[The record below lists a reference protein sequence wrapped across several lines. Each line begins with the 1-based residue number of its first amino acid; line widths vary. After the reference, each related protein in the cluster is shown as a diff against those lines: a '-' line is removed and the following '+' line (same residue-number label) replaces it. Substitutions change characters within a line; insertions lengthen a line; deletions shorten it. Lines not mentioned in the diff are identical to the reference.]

1 MNPLA
6 EFSLNENLNQP
17 NIIDQR
23 PLWERRKNLHGIVMK
38 AGWTAAAPFMY
49 LVNDT
54 QKSERELSGVNYDLA
69 KSLSSILNFTLEME
83 EVDFFGSLQLDGTW
97 TGIVEKLR
105 TKQLDLG
112 IVDMAVTFERANVI
126 DFSVG
131 LQDEEFVLIMKSP
144 EQALQWMT
152 FIGVFSVGF
161 WPCFIT
167 FIFTLTI
174 FLSTLQIY
182 GLGIIFRLV
191 SKF

>member
-1 MNPLA
+1 
-6 EFSLNENLNQP
+6 
-17 NIIDQR
+17 
-23 PLWERRKNLHGIVMK
+23 MK

-49 LVNDT
+49 LVHDT
-54 QKSERELSGVNYDLA
+54 RKSKRELSGANYDLA
-69 KSLSSILNFTLEME
+69 KSLSRILNFTLEME
-83 EVDFFGSLQLDGTW
+83 EVDVYGALQLDGTW

-112 IVDMAVTFERANVI
+112 IADMGISIERANVI

-131 LQDEEFVLIMKSP
+131 LQDVEFVLLMKSS

-152 FIGVFSVGF
+152 FIDVFSVDF

-174 FLSTLQIY
+174 FLSILQIY
-182 GLGIIFRLV
+182 ELSMILPPAL
-191 SKF
+191 KF